1 MTAEDRMRYV
11 CELLESRDG
20 VTVGELA
27 GTFGVSEV
35 TVRSDLAA
43 LARRGLIARI
53 RGGARALQRGQSEIA
68 FDLRLRVQEQAKRAV
83 AAAAAALVG
92 DGEAVALDSST
103 TAYYIA
109 TELRAK
115 HELVVVT
122 NGLRIAEALAD
133 APGVSVI
140 LPGGVVRNAAMSLVG
155 EFASAVLG
163 STQIGKGFFGARG
176 ISLERGLMDLN
187 PEEVRFK
194 RELAEACEH
203 VVGVFD
209 HTKWERSAL
218 LSFAPAERV
227 DTIVTDERAPAELLQ
242 QWRERNVKVV
252 AAPIGAGA
260 PPETKEVP
268 DTILS
273 A

>member
-1 MTAEDRMRYV
+1 
-11 CELLESRDG
+11 
-20 VTVGELA
+20 
-27 GTFGVSEV
+27 
-35 TVRSDLAA
+35 
-43 LARRGLIARI
+43 
-53 RGGARALQRGQSEIA
+53 
-68 FDLRLRVQEQAKRAV
+68 
-83 AAAAAALVG
+83 
-92 DGEAVALDSST
+92 
-103 TAYYIA
+103 
-109 TELRAK
+109 
-115 HELVVVT
+115 
-122 NGLRIAEALAD
+122 
-133 APGVSVI
+133 
-140 LPGGVVRNAAMSLVG
+140 MSLVG